1 MIAAITTGAIIGI
14 GIVVV
19 VVLAGIFFAVA
30 ALRSPARGQGSLDGA
45 AMRRDAARRKLEQAR
60 RDAEDRA
67 STPVE
72 SAELVQA
79 GSAAA
84 ETPGG
89 ALAVADAPEELEVY
103 APQVEAPDPLEVGI
117 TRRRLLNRGAV
128 AGSIIGL
135 AALGGASVAF
145 LIPAP
150 TKGFGS
156 KVTVT
161 TSLEDIKTKILA
173 DKAPYYV
180 PEGKF
185 YLMTYKPQNEAE
197 AEVAYKD
204 IWAGVKASGMFALYQ
219 KCPHLGCKVPWCQS
233 SQWFECPC
241 HGSQYNKA
249 GEKKGGPAPRGMDRF
264 PIELSGGS
272 VTVDTGKVVLGP
284 PVGVDTISQR
294 PEGPNCV

>member
-1 MIAAITTGAIIGI
+1 MIAAITTGAIVGI
-14 GIVVV
+14 GIVAV

-30 ALRSPARGQGSLDGA
+30 ALRSPARGQGQLDSE
-45 AMRRDAARRKLEQAR
+45 AMRRDSARRKLEEAR
-60 RDAEDRA
+60 RDAEERA
-67 STPVE
+67 TSPAE
-72 SAELVQA
+72 SSELVQTGAAQA
-79 GSAAA
+79 G
-84 ETPGG
+84 GG
-89 ALAVADAPEELEVY
+89 AVAVAEAPAELEVY
-103 APQVEAPDPLEVGI
+103 APEVEPPDPIEVGI

-128 AGSIIGL
+128 AGSIVGL

-156 KVTVT
+156 KVTVA
-161 TSLEDIKTKILA
+161 TSLEDIKTKIVA
-173 DKAPYYV
+173 DKAPFYV

-197 AEVAYKD
+197 AEIAYKD
-204 IWAGVKASGMFALYQ
+204 IWPGTKASGMFALYQ

-284 PVGVDTISQR
+284 PVGIDTISQR

>member
-1 MIAAITTGAIIGI
+1 MIGAITTGAIVGI
-14 GIVVV
+14 GVVAV

-30 ALRSPARGQGSLDGA
+30 ALRSPARGQGRLDSA
-45 AMRRDAARRKLEQAR
+45 AMRRDAARRKLEEAR
-60 RDAEDRA
+60 REAEERA
-67 STPVE
+67 SRPVE
-72 SAELVQA
+72 STDLVQA
-79 GSAAA
+79 EGSELEAAGA
-84 ETPGG
+84 E
-89 ALAVADAPEELEVY
+89 LATVEATDVEVY
-103 APQVEAPDPLEVGI
+103 APPVAPPDPVEVGI
-117 TRRRLLNRGAV
+117 TRRRVLNRGVV
-128 AGSIIGL
+128 AGSVVGL

-156 KVTVT
+156 KVTVS
-161 TSLEDIKTKILA
+161 TSLEEIKAKILS

-204 IWAGVKASGMFALYQ
+204 IWAGVKAAGMFALYQ

-284 PVGVDTISQR
+284 PVGVDTISQS

>member
-1 MIAAITTGAIIGI
+1 MIAAITTGAVIGI

-19 VVLAGIFFAVA
+19 VVLAGVFFAVA
-30 ALRSPARGQGSLDGA
+30 ALRSPSRGQGRLGGDA
-45 AMRRDAARRKLEQAR
+45 LRRDAARRKLEDAR
-60 RDAEDRA
+60 RDAEERA
-67 STPVE
+67 SRPVE
-72 SAELVQA
+72 STDLVQV
-79 GSAAA
+79 GTEA
-84 ETPGG
+84 EVPTG
-89 ALAVADAPEELEVY
+89 AVAVADEPGEVEAY
-103 APQVEAPDPLEVGI
+103 APQVAPADPIEVGI
-117 TRRRLLNRGAV
+117 TRRRVLNRGAV
-128 AGSIIGL
+128 AGSIVGL

-156 KVTVT
+156 KVTVS
-161 TSLEDIKTKILA
+161 TSLEDIKAKIIA

-185 YLMTYKPQNEAE
+185 YLMSYKPQNEAE
-197 AEVAYKD
+197 AQVAYKD
-204 IWAGVKASGMFALYQ
+204 IWDSTKAAGMFALYQ

-264 PIELSGGS
+264 PIALSGGS

-284 PVGVDTISQR
+284 PVGIDTLSQS

>member
-14 GIVVV
+14 GVVGV
-19 VVLAGIFFAVA
+19 VVLAGVFFAVA
-30 ALRSPARGQGSLDGA
+30 ALRSPARGQGRLDSS
-45 AMRRDAARRKLEQAR
+45 AMRRDAARRKLEDAR
-60 RDAEDRA
+60 REAEERA
-67 STPVE
+67 TRPVE
-72 SAELVQA
+72 STELVQA
-79 GSAAA
+79 EEGDLEPTA
-84 ETPGG
+84 G
-89 ALAVADAPEELEVY
+89 ALAVAEAPADLEVY
-103 APQVEAPDPLEVGI
+103 APPVSAPDPIEVGI
-117 TRRRLLNRGAV
+117 TRRRVLNRGVV

-135 AALGGASVAF
+135 AAFGGASVAF

-156 KVTVT
+156 KVTVA
-161 TSLEDIKTKILA
+161 TSLEDIKAKIVA

-185 YLMTYKPQNEAE
+185 YLTSYRPQNEAE

-204 IWAGVKASGMFALYQ
+204 IWPGVKASGMFALFQ

-264 PIELSGGS
+264 PIELSGGQ

-284 PVGVDTISQR
+284 PVGVDTISQS